1 MKNILV
7 IEDEG
12 IIRLN
17 ILNILDRNG
26 FKAIGAEDG
35 KIGLE
40 LARELVPD
48 LILCNI
54 TMPRLKGYEVL
65 RELSNDPITATI
77 PFIFITAQATPAE
90 VILGQQQGADH
101 YLNKPFT
108 PNELLQAIAK
118 FI

>member
-1 MKNILV
+1 MKTILV
-7 IEDEG
+7 IENEG

-17 ILNILDRNG
+17 ILKLLDRNG
-26 FKAIGAEDG
+26 FNAIGAEDG

-54 TMPRLKGYEVL
+54 IMPKLNGYEVL
-65 RELSNDPITATI
+65 RELNNDPITATI

-90 VILGQQQGADH
+90 VILGQQQGADY